1 MSMVPMETLSLGP
14 LINLFYP
21 SQGGTESD
29 LAAFKI
35 KYEFIF

>member
-1 MSMVPMETLSLGP
+1 MVPMETLSLGP

-21 SQGGTESD
+21 SQGGTDESD